1 MTYSDKLSFPEKCR
15 NIGIERQYFKIV
27 KATGAKPIDRI
38 TLKAEIMKAFLLKL
52 GKSKLST
59 VLYFMN
65 RTAQI
70 LKLKQKDK

>member
-1 MTYSDKLSFPEKCR
+1 
-15 NIGIERQYFKIV
+15 
-27 KATGAKPIDRI
+27 
-38 TLKAEIMKAFLLKL
+38 MKAFLLKL